1 MSEPRPQGAVLQLLA
16 QEGNVSQQESLTVSP
31 HRWSS
36 MGAWHFVVVLLVA
49 PWPTRRVLD
58 VLTGNVNFI
67 WVLLVV
73 TLVFK
78 GKSRTYHC
86 IGMGYSGF

>member
-1 MSEPRPQGAVLQLLA
+1 MSEPRPQGAVLQLPA
-16 QEGNVSQQESLTVSP
+16 QEGNVSQQDSLTVSP
-31 HRWSS
+31 HRQSS
-36 MGAWHFVVVLLVA
+36 MGAWHFAVVLLVA

-73 TLVFK
+73 MVFK

-86 IGMGYSGF
+86 TEMGYSGF